1 MFTFLNLNIFSF
13 RFISGDALKII
24 SKIMNSPFNALTVFT
39 KFMSSPTDALEIISK
54 IVSSPQD
61 VLQFI
66 KNLMDSPENAMDIMN
81 KFINTPAE
89 ALRMLNQIFNG
100 PSDASQKDE
109 PSKSATASDTEQDLT
124 MPKSVSI
131 KERTATTATTPAIIK
146 NPISGN
152 SENTLIHSMLNYPS
166 PNEVNGGIM
175 HTPIISPTRAPLSLT
190 TNGNGGGGNYV
201 TPPLSVH
208 ATSTES
214 LNITSPIPYHSSPG
228 ITSTAASPST
238 LMAPAHDEL
247 PSTSS
252 VNLLSPP
259 SEVDAAAA
267 AEFASEHFDIK
278 NSFLS
283 NASSGFIP
291 GDSLNSLESVLTEV
305 IRIEFQAFNNLP
317 PEPRVKHEHLNTMI
331 DISHG
336 CGNNNMNRVPHYSN
350 INCMSQ
356 QQQAMPCQPT
366 VVCSPSTSSYNMS
379 RDLNESELMKLRELK
394 LASEA
399 LYLPVDD
406 DLSVLMSDDRIKV
419 RQLNSF
425 PLKLKYVWK
434 LIFKLFHLFC
444 F

>member
-1 MFTFLNLNIFSF
+1 
-13 RFISGDALKII
+13 
-24 SKIMNSPFNALTVFT
+24 
-39 KFMSSPTDALEIISK
+39 MSSPTDALEIISK

-100 PSDASQKDE
+100 PSDTSQKNE
-109 PSKSATASDTEQDLT
+109 PSKSATSSDTEQELT
-124 MPKSVSI
+124 MLKSVSNND
-131 KERTATTATTPAIIK
+131 RTAATVTTSAIIK

-166 PNEVNGGIM
+166 PNEVNAGIM
-175 HTPIISPTRAPLSLT
+175 QTPIISPTHTPTHTPLSLT
-190 TNGNGGGGNYV
+190 ANGNGDGVNYV

-208 ATSTES
+208 TTSTDS
-214 LNITSPIPYHSSPG
+214 LNITSPISYHSSPG
-228 ITSTAASPST
+228 ITSTVASPST
-238 LMAPAHDEL
+238 LMPSAHDEL

-283 NASSGFIP
+283 NASSGFMA

-317 PEPRVKHEHLNTMI
+317 PEPRIKHEHLNTMI
-331 DISHG
+331 DISQG
-336 CGNNNMNRVPHYSN
+336 SGNDNMNRVPHYSN

-379 RDLNESELMKLRELK
+379 RDLNENELMKLRELK

-419 RQLNSF
+419 R
-425 PLKLKYVWK
+425 
-434 LIFKLFHLFC
+434 
-444 F
+444 

>member
-1 MFTFLNLNIFSF
+1 
-13 RFISGDALKII
+13 
-24 SKIMNSPFNALTVFT
+24 MNSPFNALTVFT

-100 PSDASQKDE
+100 PSDASQKNE
-109 PSKSATASDTEQDLT
+109 QLKTTNSETEQDLT
-124 MPKSVSI
+124 IPKKVDDN
-131 KERTATTATTPAIIK
+131 ERTSTTSITQTIITNLAK
-146 NPISGN
+146 GN

-166 PNEVNGGIM
+166 PNEVNGGIIQTTIVSPT
-175 HTPIISPTRAPLSLT
+175 HTPSHTPLSLI
-190 TNGNGGGGNYV
+190 TNGNDGANYA

-208 ATSTES
+208 AASTES
-214 LNITSPIPYHSSPG
+214 LNMASPIAYHSSPG
-228 ITSTAASPST
+228 ITSTATSPST
-238 LMAPAHDEL
+238 RMATAYDEL

-252 VNLLSPP
+252 VGLLSPP

-283 NASSGFIP
+283 NPSSSFNP

-317 PEPRVKHEHLNTMI
+317 PEPCIKHEHLNTMN
-331 DISHG
+331 DISHS
-336 CGNNNMNRVPHYSN
+336 NNDMNRMPHYPN
-350 INCMSQ
+350 TNCMSQ
-356 QQQAMPCQPT
+356 QQSMPCQPA

-379 RDLNESELMKLRELK
+379 RDLNENELMKLRELK
-394 LASEA
+394 MASEA

-419 RQLNSF
+419 SLLFFSFSEKGFNYVLLNF
-425 PLKLKYVWK
+425 IL
-434 LIFKLFHLFC
+434 LFYILFA
-444 F
+444 